1 MSSNRLLQT
10 LILIMVFP
18 LLTYAAAP
26 RTRTRFKNRVSTNYS
41 PAVLKKLNKPPD
53 KPARI
58 EKFIVKTIEILTPTQ
73 SDAIDSKADKEPED
87 ARTTSGN
94 SSIINQANPNIPVLP
109 LFSSSTRQLTL
120 IDKSYL
126 DAYAILRE
134 RNSCSRFFGGP
145 RPATGVLNYLYP
157 RLKTTTLGENGIGI
171 IMSGP
176 ITFGTDAQ
184 TGLSYRLFKEALV
197 NLRGPFYQSVNS
209 RSRGFFHKVG
219 YYFANTREARVT
231 MLLHELGH
239 LLPDSK
245 GGWLL
250 PDDGGNYLQVAANT
264 ATIMERCSE
273 QIKDLSLQRADAT
286 LP

>member
-1 MSSNRLLQT
+1 MHARLNG
-10 LILIMVFP
+10 
-18 LLTYAAAP
+18 
-26 RTRTRFKNRVSTNYS
+26 RTFTNYS
-41 PAVLKKLNKPPD
+41 PTILKKLNRKPE
-53 KPARI
+53 KPARF
-58 EKFIVKTIEILTPTQ
+58 EKFIVKTVEILMPAQ
-73 SDAIDSKADKEPED
+73 SNAIASNAEKEQGD
-87 ARTTSGN
+87 ARTTSDN
-94 SSIINQANPNIPVLP
+94 SSTFNQANPNIPIQP
-109 LFSSSTRQLTL
+109 LFSSSERQPTL

-145 RPATGVLNYLYP
+145 RPATDVLNHLYS
-157 RLKTTTLGENGIGI
+157 RLKSTALKENGIGI

-176 ITFGTDAQ
+176 ITFGKDAQ
-184 TGLSYRLFKEALV
+184 TGVSYRLFKDAVV

-209 RSRGFFHKVG
+209 RSRGFFHKIG

-264 ATIMERCSE
+264 VIIMDRCSE
-273 QIKDLSLQRADAT
+273 QIKDLSVQRADTT
-286 LP
+286 LPIE